1 MGGRGAKIAI
11 GSAGGQKR
19 IEPVEVKPKVTE
31 EIEKKPKS
39 KKSGSKTEQLKQE
52 LIEYYKHLINVDI
65 SDKIDKTTRK
75 FGGGIVVN
83 WSKLNRYERNAI
95 EYANKRY
102 GSNKYETMDYGG
114 FSNGVMAQILIKRK

>member
-11 GSAGGQKR
+11 GSAGGQKM
-19 IEPVEVKPKVTE
+19 IEPVEAKPKVTE

-39 KKSGSKTEQLKQE
+39 KKPGSKTEQLKQE

-65 SDKIDKTTRK
+65 SDKVVETTRR
-75 FGGGIVVN
+75 FGGGVIIR
-83 WSKLNRYERNAI
+83 WAELNRNERNAI

-102 GSNKYETMDYGG
+102 GNKYETMDYSG
-114 FSNGVMAQILIKRK
+114 FKNGVMEQMLIKRK